1 MIFIVICLFIVIFVT
16 YLLVAVIKDKIKE
29 DKVKK
34 EQEEADKITAEKK
47 EQEEKARK
55 EFEAKQMEECEKNK
69 DVDISKLPFCVEFEK
84 EFNMSFQDF
93 KNSFRKIELSKSP
106 KSTVHQGMFLMY
118 NDKYFYITG
127 GLYLLG
133 YGKKKKPELSIDRY
147 EFAEIFLESNKT
159 DYALKIYEKT
169 KVSDFKYFLY
179 SIDDLL
185 YIKEYNESTEYT
197 FNDTPNKPSSLSLA
211 VTESLYGTAAA
222 MNKINNNE
230 QRTSK
235 IEYYGLKFY
244 FSENTNLPVLY
255 YVKLG
260 DSKYLSPDVNYLFNL
275 KSYERYQERMLK
287 NSAKESNTNSSLD
300 EIKKLKELLDCGA
313 ITQEEFDSK
322 KKELLNLK

>member
-1 MIFIVICLFIVIFVT
+1 MIFIVICLFIAIFVT

-34 EQEEADKITAEKK
+34 EQEKADKITAEKK
-47 EQEEKARK
+47 EQEEKVM
-55 EFEAKQMEECEKNK
+55 EELEVKQREECEKNK

-93 KNSFRKIELSKSP
+93 KNSFKKIKLNTNP
-106 KSTVHQGMFLMY
+106 KSITNNGFVLMY

-133 YGKKKKPELSIDRY
+133 YGKKKKPELSISKYDF
-147 EFAEIFLESNKT
+147 EEIFLKSDKT
-159 DYALKIYEKT
+159 DWALKVYEKA

-185 YIKEYNESTEYT
+185 YIKEYTDSTEYT

-222 MNKINNNE
+222 MNKINNNNE

-235 IEYYGLKFY
+235 IEYCGLKFY
-244 FSENTNLPVLY
+244 FSEKTNLPVLY
-255 YVKLG
+255 YVKNG
-260 DSKYLSPDVNYLFNL
+260 RQYFSSDANYLFNL
-275 KSYERYQERMLK
+275 KSYERYQERILK
-287 NSAKESNTNSSLD
+287 NSVKESNTNSSLD

-322 KKELLNLK
+322 NKELLNLK